1 MEKEFDLVICDTY
14 GHLTKKGKIKKFSS
28 MKKRD
33 EYIRGIAEKLE
44 EAKKL
49 LKKGRE
55 SGNAIV
61 GADAFSFT
69 SLGENVFGRD
79 NTKRYLV
86 WNKDVDVTEGY
97 TEDLAFFAWTVAGKG
112 WIFNLKE
119 GKSFFRGEYFGDR
132 EHFQDAESVCRDIVK
147 AFSNEGG
154 KVLDV
159 TEHKGSIIKDVVEAE
174 KREYV
179 HLEEVLS
186 LGVK

>member
-69 SLGENVFGRD
+69 SFGENVFGRD

-112 WIFNLKE
+112 
-119 GKSFFRGEYFGDR
+119 
-132 EHFQDAESVCRDIVK
+132 
-147 AFSNEGG
+147 
-154 KVLDV
+154 
-159 TEHKGSIIKDVVEAE
+159 
-174 KREYV
+174 
-179 HLEEVLS
+179 
-186 LGVK
+186 